1 MANIPEVFTTEL
13 AEAYVEAGHGGAAKH
28 VEPSLLGLE
37 PYQIVSVAMIVLLL
51 IVFFGAKA
59 HKSIAG
65 GLDAR
70 IAAIRTQLDEAKQLR
85 AEAEALREEYAG
97 KILFAEKDAEAMI
110 RSAELEASAILEN
123 ARTEGEALVARR
135 QRMAEEKIAGA
146 ERDALAE
153 VRARAAEAAAQASRV
168 IIAQQ
173 HNRDADQRM
182 ADEVIA
188 SI

>member
-1 MANIPEVFTTEL
+1 MANAPEVFTTDT
-13 AEAYVEAGHGGAAKH
+13 AEAYVEAGDGGAAKH

-37 PYQIVSVAMIVLLL
+37 PYQIVSIAMLVLLL
-51 IVFFGAKA
+51 IAFIAKA

-70 IAAIRTQLDEAKQLR
+70 IAAIRTQLDEAKALR

-97 KILFAEKDAEAMI
+97 KILFAERDAEAMMA
-110 RSAELEASAILEN
+110 SAEMEAAAILES
-123 ARTEGEALVARR
+123 ARREGEALVVRR
-135 QRMAEEKIAGA
+135 QRMAEDKIAGA
-146 ERDALAE
+146 EREAIAE
-153 VRARAAEAAAQASRV
+153 VRTHAARAAAQASRI

-173 HNRDADQRM
+173 HGADADRRM